1 MNVGGAEKEDLF
13 DMINISQMKNLVA
26 DTCSKLGDKYA
37 SEDAVNLVLATGI
50 VESRYEYIK
59 QMGNGPARSF
69 WQVEPKTAIDN
80 LQHYLKHRPSLMQK
94 CAEATLVDI
103 KHWQNYDENLW
114 EEILEKNIA
123 AGIIHARI
131 KYWRVPKK
139 MPTSVE
145 GQANYW
151 KKYYNSELGVGSV
164 EHYIELVDKYL
175 NKKG

>member
-1 MNVGGAEKEDLF
+1 MNHKQIYKLIDDVLWKMGMHSDDAVELVFLTGLVESGYKY
-13 DMINISQMKNLVA
+13 ISQIG
-26 DTCSKLGDKYA
+26 S
-37 SEDAVNLVLATGI
+37 GI
-50 VESRYEYIK
+50 
-59 QMGNGPARSF
+59 ARSF

-103 KHWQNYDENLW
+103 KHWQNYDEHLW
-114 EEILEKNIA
+114 EEILEKTIA

-151 KKYYNSELGVGSV
+151 KKYYNSELGAGSV